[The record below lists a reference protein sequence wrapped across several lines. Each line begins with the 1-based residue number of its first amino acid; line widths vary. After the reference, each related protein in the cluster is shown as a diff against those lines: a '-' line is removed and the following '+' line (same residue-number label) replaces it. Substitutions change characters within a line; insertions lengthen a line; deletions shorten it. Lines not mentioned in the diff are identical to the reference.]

1 MIPITTANK
10 ITSDKLATL
19 QPAFRRRVKQ
29 WLTACVEAGLVCPY
43 VYEGLRTSAR
53 QNELYAIG
61 RTVQRGKPKVTNAK
75 AGQSM
80 HQYGI
85 AIDFVPLKP
94 AKAAGMFEADWS
106 EKAYAPYHALAVKHG
121 LRRLSW
127 ETPHLEDATVPNW
140 QAAAKL
146 YPCA

>member
-1 MIPITTANK
+1 MITAAFANK
-10 ITSDKLATL
+10 ITNEKIATL
-19 QPAFRRRVKQ
+19 QKPFRDRVQAWIK
-29 WLTACVEAGLVCPY
+29 ACVSAGLQPY

-61 RTVQRGKPKVTNAK
+61 RTVQRGKAKVTNAK

-106 EKAYAPYHALAVKHG
+106 EKAYAPYHALALKHG

-140 QAAAKL
+140 QAAVKL